1 LLRKVSS
8 DLVRF
13 SFLGGVQGGKTVKK
27 IKVQK
32 DYFLRAPTLQFIP
45 IFGRIYDSDT
55 IRFILGWMMAT
66 FFVLA
71 RTLFLIFCPATL
83 WHGLIGLWS
92 REIEAEEEDARTVLA
107 EGLKR

>member
-8 DLVRF
+8 DLVGI

-32 DYFLRAPTLQFIP
+32 DYFLRAPTLQLIP
-45 IFGRIYDSDT
+45 ILGQIYDSDT
-55 IRFILGWMMAT
+55 IRFILGWMLAT
-66 FFVLA
+66 FFVFA

-92 REIEAEEEDARTVLA
+92 REIEAQEEDARTVLA

>member
-1 LLRKVSS
+1 M
-8 DLVRF
+8 
-13 SFLGGVQGGKTVKK
+13 KK

-32 DYFLRAPTLQFIP
+32 DYFLRAPTLQLIP
-45 IFGRIYDSDT
+45 ILGQIYDSDT
-55 IRFILGWMMAT
+55 IRFILGWMLAT
-66 FFVLA
+66 FFVFA

-92 REIEAEEEDARTVLA
+92 REIEAQEEDARTVLA